1 MKITVLSGA
10 GISRESGIET
20 FRDLKDGLWH
30 NYAVEEVATAEG
42 WKKDPKKVL
51 DFHNMLRGKYWD
63 TKPNAGHLAIRVLE
77 GEHEVKI
84 VTQNVDKLHEAA
96 GSKEVYHIH
105 GQIDKA
111 EDSFGNVIDIDGNL
125 EYGDLDKYDE
135 QLRPHTVLFGEM
147 PYHWEEANEAI
158 MECDILIVVGTSL
171 SIGYLVPLISNVK
184 DNCRVY
190 YVDPDPDLGIKAC
203 KLTNLTV
210 YRYPASE
217 GMLRAV
223 NNILLGE

>member
-30 NYAVEEVATAEG
+30 NYKVEEVATAEG

-63 TKPNAGHLAIRVLE
+63 AKPNAGHLAIRVLE

-96 GSKEVYHIH
+96 GSEVVYHIH
-105 GQIDKA
+105 GEIDKA
-111 EDSFGNVIDIDGNL
+111 EDSFGNVIEIDGNL

-147 PYHWEEANEAI
+147 PYHWDEANAAI
-158 MECDILIVVGTSL
+158 IECDILIVVGTSL
-171 SIGYLVPLISNVK
+171 SIGYLQPMISNVK
-184 DNCRVY
+184 KECEVY
-190 YVDPDPDLGIKAC
+190 YVDPNPDLGIMSC
-203 KLTNLTV
+203 GLSKLTTINK
-210 YRYPASE
+210 PASE
-217 GMLRAV
+217 GMLMVV
-223 NNILLGE
+223 NQILL